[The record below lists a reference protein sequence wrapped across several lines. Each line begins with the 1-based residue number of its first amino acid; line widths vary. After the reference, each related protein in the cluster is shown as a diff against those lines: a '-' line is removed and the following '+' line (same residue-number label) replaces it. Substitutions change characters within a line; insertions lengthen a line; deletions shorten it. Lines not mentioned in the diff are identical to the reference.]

1 MDGMSGR
8 AAALLRRHTHTTTPV
23 HDAGTGERLS
33 LLILSAPMILG
44 FGAYNPLEYAPGT
57 VLPTT
62 GVNTQGANVSALEQ
76 LASFPLPRY
85 QRNGPADVPALLFEY
100 QILARAWWQLA
111 GGSGAPSANCSL
123 VQELLRCLLLPEP
136 CDLARDLGVI
146 SPLDSHYTGVF
157 VAGPDHTIVS
167 PTAEFTRRLLR
178 RRILAAGAA
187 GTGRAAGA
195 WSPIVALHD
204 AYSTG
209 IEWHRYRSAWLGF
222 QLPLTPPLP
231 LTRG

>member
-1 MDGMSGR
+1 M
-8 AAALLRRHTHTTTPV
+8 
-23 HDAGTGERLS
+23 
-33 LLILSAPMILG
+33 
-44 FGAYNPLEYAPGT
+44 
-57 VLPTT
+57 
-62 GVNTQGANVSALEQ
+62 
-76 LASFPLPRY
+76 
-85 QRNGPADVPALLFEY
+85 
-100 QILARAWWQLA
+100 
-111 GGSGAPSANCSL
+111 
-123 VQELLRCLLLPEP
+123 
-136 CDLARDLGVI
+136 I

-187 GTGRAAGA
+187 GTGKAAGA

-222 QLPLTPPLP
+222 RLPLTPPLP
-231 LTRG
+231 LTRYRSSPNPSPNQAPQQAVLTRTLIRSRGAWRVTDETLPIWAESDWPAGVTASLWPASPSLAEGALLLGLGLLSGLLTLGAVRGARHTYGTATPRSAAG